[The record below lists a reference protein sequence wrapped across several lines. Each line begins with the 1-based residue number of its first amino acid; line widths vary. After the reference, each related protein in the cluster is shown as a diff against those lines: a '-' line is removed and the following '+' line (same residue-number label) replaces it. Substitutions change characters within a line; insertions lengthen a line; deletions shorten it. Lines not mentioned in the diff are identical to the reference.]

1 MAQFSRSELI
11 LSNDTSFD
19 SSNGSETAASDGKHI
34 ARHNKHCSF
43 APITKI
49 QNLL

>member
-19 SSNGSETAASDGKHI
+19 SSSGSETAASDGKHI
-34 ARHNKHCSF
+34 ARHNTVPLHQLPKFKTCY
-43 APITKI
+43 A
-49 QNLL
+49 